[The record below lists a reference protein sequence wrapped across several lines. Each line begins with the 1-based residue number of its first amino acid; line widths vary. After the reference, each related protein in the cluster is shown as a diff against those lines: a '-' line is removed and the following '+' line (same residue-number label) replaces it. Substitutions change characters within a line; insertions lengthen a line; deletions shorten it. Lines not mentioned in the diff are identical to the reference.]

1 MKRMAIVGNALKDR
15 GFTFTKAVA
24 EWLMEHGV
32 ELAFD
37 TNYIDYTELPSV
49 DDEVLRHLDALV
61 VLGGDGTVLNAAR
74 RAAPLDV
81 PILGINLGTVGYI
94 NGVERSDTMAALER
108 TLSGDYE
115 IDERTMLE
123 TRLLNYMRTTPSLA
137 LNEVCAARPTP
148 NHLLEIGLYV
158 NDMFISKYRCD
169 GILVATPTGSTAYNL
184 SSGGPIMKSDVGAFV
199 VTPVCPHSLYSNRP
213 MIISNDD
220 VVTIKILNIF
230 DQLGVLM
237 TDGKIV
243 ASLNNA
249 DIIDIRRS
257 ECCAK
262 IIKTTQVNFYDRLR
276 IKLKGGANG

>member
-1 MKRMAIVGNALKDR
+1 MKKMAVIGNALKDR
-15 GFTFTKAVA
+15 GFSFTKTVVD
-24 EWLMEHGV
+24 WLLERGV

-49 DDEVLRHLDALV
+49 EDDTLKVLDGMV

-74 RAAPLDV
+74 RAAPLGI

-94 NGVERSDTMAALER
+94 NGVERADTMEALEK
-108 TLSGDYE
+108 TLKGDYE

-123 TRLLNYMRTTPSLA
+123 TRLLNYMRTNPSLA

-158 NDMFISKYRCD
+158 NDMFISRYRCD

-184 SSGGPIMKSDVGAFV
+184 SSGGPIMKPDVHAFV
-199 VTPVCPHSLYSNRP
+199 ITPVCPHSMYANRP
-213 MIISNDD
+213 MVISDDD

-257 ECCAK
+257 DNIAK
-262 IIKTTQVNFYDRLR
+262 IIKTNDSNFYDRLR
-276 IKLKGGANG
+276 VKLKGVPQ

>member
-1 MKRMAIVGNALKDR
+1 MKKMAVVGNAMKDR
-15 GFTFTKAVA
+15 GFSFTKVVVD
-24 EWLMEHGV
+24 WLLEQGV
-32 ELAFD
+32 ELMFD

-49 DDEVLRHLDALV
+49 EDASLAGLDAVV

-74 RAAPLDV
+74 KVAALNV
-81 PILGINLGTVGYI
+81 PILGINLGTIGYI
-94 NGVERSDTMAALER
+94 TGVERSDTMAALEC

-123 TRLLNYMRTTPSLA
+123 TRLLNYLRASSALA

-169 GILVATPTGSTAYNL
+169 GILVSTPTGSTAYNL
-184 SSGGPIMKSDVGAFV
+184 SSGGPILKPEVQAFV
-199 VTPVCPHSLYSNRP
+199 ITPVCPHSLYANRP
-213 MIISNDD
+213 MVISSED

-257 ECCAK
+257 EHTAK
-262 IIKTTQVNFYDRLR
+262 IIKTNNVNFYDRLR
-276 IKLKGGANG
+276 MKLMGGPR